1 MTQKKDIL
9 DPQDV
14 KTLVNTFYQKVLK
27 DDQIGFFFNDVVKL
41 DLESHLPVMHSL
53 WENVLFYSGKY
64 KGNPMTKHVAMNKI
78 APLKQVHFDQW
89 LMLWTKTVNDLFE
102 GPKAQE
108 AVEKANQIAKL
119 MLFNINQS

>member
-1 MTQKKDIL
+1 MIKL
-9 DPQDV
+9 D
-14 KTLVNTFYQKVLK
+14 
-27 DDQIGFFFNDVVKL
+27 FFFNDVVKL
-41 DLESHLPVMHSL
+41 DLESHLPVMHSF
-53 WENVLFYSGKY
+53 WENVLFYNGKY
-64 KGNPMTKHVAMNKI
+64 KENPMSKHVAMHKI